1 MKKSLVILFAFVSGL
16 YLMSCNRDEVNAV
29 EDDLTESVQLSA
41 ARSAA
46 STDTVT
52 KQKCKGKL
60 TEVAAADL
68 PAAVKSYVTAN
79 YAGAEIQFAG
89 KDASGQFVVGLKL
102 ADGTHKGLLFNADGT
117 FNKALEKYG
126 RGAKLTKVET
136 TALPA
141 SITSYITANYA
152 GYEIK
157 RAGKNDA
164 GEYFVAVKKDD
175 VVKVVKFDAAGAFI
189 EETTPPAH
197 PEGGKG
203 KRKKQGQ

>member
-29 EDDLTESVQLSA
+29 EEDLSEIVQLSA

-46 STDTVT
+46 TSDTVT

-60 TEVAAADL
+60 TEITAAEL
-68 PAAVKSYVTAN
+68 PAAVTGYITTN

-89 KDASGQFVVGLKL
+89 KDAAGLIVVGLKL
-102 ADGTHKGLLFNADGT
+102 TDGTNKGLLFNADGT
-117 FNKALEKYG
+117 FNKALEKYA

-141 SITSYITANYA
+141 AITTYITANYA

-157 RAGKNDA
+157 QAGKNDA
-164 GEYFVAVKKDD
+164 GEFYVAVKLNDT
-175 VVKVVKFDAAGAFI
+175 VKVVKFSAAGAFI
-189 EETTPPAH
+189 EETAKPAH
-197 PEGGKG
+197 PEGSKG
-203 KRKKQGQ
+203 KRSKNGK